1 MTSEESI
8 HRLIVRL
15 FTGEASPDEKKIIG
29 TWLNQSPENI
39 RFFNDL
45 KEIWLSSGVENNA
58 DHYNLDNAIQQFSQK
73 VKAGSTRNARKM
85 FLYGALKYAAIAL
98 LVLSIPFGYYL
109 GNKNGA
115 VHDSF
120 TTITCALG
128 DKTNMILPDSS
139 VVWLNSGSKLSF
151 NNNFKKGERQVYLEG
166 EAYFSVTKDK
176 QNPFRIQTK
185 DIEVEVLGTEFN
197 LKAYADEN
205 EVSTTL
211 VEGSVKISSAKQKTV
226 IKPGQKL
233 VYSSETE
240 KMALYELTDLSPE
253 TEWKDGRLVFRNES
267 LGDLELKLERW
278 FDVDIV
284 LADEAV
290 KTRKYTGTLE
300 RESILEVMSYFSL
313 AHSVD
318 YKLDGNKITFYTIK
332 KK

>member
-8 HRLIVRL
+8 HILIVRL

-29 TWLNQSPENI
+29 TWLNQSPDNLK
-39 RFFNDL
+39 FYNDL
-45 KEIWLSSGVENNA
+45 KEIWLSSGVEENA
-58 DHYNLDNAIQQFSQK
+58 DQYNLDHAIQQFSK
-73 VKAGSTRNARKM
+73 KIKTGSTRNVRRL
-85 FLYGALKYAAIAL
+85 FIYSALKYAAIAL

-109 GNKNGA
+109 GNKKGA
-115 VHDSF
+115 VNDSF

-128 DKTNMILPDSS
+128 DKTNLILPDSS
-139 VVWLNSGSKLSF
+139 VVCLNSGSKLSF

-176 QNPFRIQTK
+176 KNPFRIRTK

-205 EVSTTL
+205 VVSTTL
-211 VEGSVKISSAKQKTV
+211 VEGSVKISSSKQKTV

-233 VYSSETE
+233 VYSKESE
-240 KMALYELTDLSPE
+240 KMALYELADLSPE

-278 FDVDIV
+278 FDVDII

-290 KTRKYTGTLE
+290 KIRKFTGTLE

-318 YKLDGNKITFYTIK
+318 YKLDGNIITFYTINK
-332 KK
+332 K